1 MGRSHVGVALGAAAL
16 SVVFTLWRPSIL
28 ADADLRVYDALVRSD
43 GADADPS
50 VHSAIVSINEAS
62 LERLGQWP
70 WHRDVL
76 ARLVD
81 RLQALGASAIAFDV
95 LFAESDRAGA
105 SFDDRFAEALARA
118 PSVTGFAF
126 VFDQQDGPGACTL
139 HLLELVERQR
149 GDSLPTA
156 GVLEA
161 SGRLCS
167 IDALTAAAG
176 ASGFINA
183 AADPDGLLRRV
194 PLLLRWDGRVYP
206 SLALAAVRRATGGGT
221 VVLDARDDGSM
232 ALTVGTRTVGLD
244 ARGRLLVRH
253 AHPVAA
259 RAPISAADVLE
270 GTVDA
275 QRIRGRV
282 VFVGATAMGL
292 RDVVTTA
299 RDRALPAVADTLM
312 GGAAYERPPS
322 AALLEIAAA
331 LFSVLLVAVVVARAG
346 LIVGAVAGLGLSG
359 LAWWL
364 ARTALES
371 QGWFVSPLWAGG
383 SVAITLLLEGGAM
396 AYWERRRADRE
407 RRSRADAQRL
417 IVQSLTTLTEI
428 RDADTGRHARRTQEG
443 TRVLATALARH
454 AAYRHVLTPDR
465 ITLISTLAPL
475 HDIGKIGISDSVLR
489 KPGALTPV
497 EHAEMRRHPELGY
510 ETLLKA
516 EMLAGVHNDDVIG
529 LAKEIVYTH
538 HERWDGT
545 GYPRGLRGDAIPVSG
560 RLVALVDAYDA
571 LVADRA
577 YRDGVSHEAAIVAI
591 QAGRGQHFDPD
602 VVDAFLSVHEQ
613 FRQARVPTSGGA
625 YRLPTSP

>member
-1 MGRSHVGVALGAAAL
+1 MGRSHIGVALGAATL

-28 ADADLRVYDALVRSD
+28 ADADLRVYDALVQSD
-43 GADADPS
+43 GADSDRS
-50 VHSAIVSINEAS
+50 VHSAIVAIDEAS

-81 RLQALGASAIAFDV
+81 RLQGLGAAAIAFDV

-105 SFDDRFAEALARA
+105 SFDGAFAEALARA

-126 VFDQQDGPGACTL
+126 VFDQPDQSGACTL
-139 HLLELVERQR
+139 QPLEPVERQH

-156 GVLEA
+156 GLLDA

-167 IDALTAAAG
+167 IDALTLAAG

-194 PLLLRWDGRVYP
+194 PLMLRWDGRVYP

-221 VVLDARDDGSM
+221 VVLDARDDGSIGL
-232 ALTVGTRTVGLD
+232 AVGTRTVGLD

-282 VFVGATAMGL
+282 VFVGATAIGL

-299 RDRALPAVADTLM
+299 RDRALPGVEVHAAVADTLM

-322 AALLEIAAA
+322 APLLEIAAA
-331 LFSVLLVAVVVARAG
+331 LFSVLFVAVVVARAG
-346 LIVGAVAGLGLSG
+346 LIAGAVAGLGLSG
-359 LAWWL
+359 FAWWL
-364 ARTALES
+364 ARTGLES
-371 QGWFVSPLWAGG
+371 LGWFVSPFWAGV
-383 SVAITLLLEGGAM
+383 SVAITLLLEGGAV
-396 AYWERRRADRE
+396 AVWERRRADRE

-454 AAYRHVLTPDR
+454 AAYRHLLTPDR

-475 HDIGKIGISDSVLR
+475 HDIGKIGISDSVLL

-510 ETLLKA
+510 QTLLKA
-516 EMLAGVHNDDVIG
+516 EMLAGVHNDDVIE

-577 YRDGVSHEAAIVAI
+577 YREGVSHEAAIMAI

-613 FRQARVPTSGGA
+613 FR
-625 YRLPTSP
+625 